1 VDGRHKA
8 GHDDSGDGTVVAIPT
23 GKPSF
28 DERMQA
34 LEELAA
40 NLKPRLGNG
49 LTVGRANPGG
59 TPPTFALTRDGEGE
73 PLLSFGLID
82 TIFFWTFDGG
92 TSCHYSRDRELMFRI
107 IASEL
112 AKSRLISPV
121 PA

>member
-8 GHDDSGDGTVVAIPT
+8 GHDDGEMGMTALATEIAFSG
-23 GKPSF
+23 
-28 DERMQA
+28 RMQA

-40 NLKPRLGNG
+40 YLTPRLGRG

-73 PLLSFGLID
+73 PLLSFGLVD

-112 AKSRLISPV
+112 AKSRLISPA